1 MDRRWAAALAPV
13 AFFCLLSLACKTQSA
28 DSLPPVPT
36 ASAASAKA
44 QPEVVVGGPGAL
56 LGDGPFEG
64 EMKFDVSANGQKST
78 YLLRIK
84 EPKVRMEL
92 PAKEGGLGIILYD
105 TKTQSGSMYLQDAPK
120 SWKKLADLPKGNKRP
135 ARIERT
141 GKHSV
146 VAGYGCEE
154 WNVTQEDRKLEACVA
169 PNVAWGETMRQLA
182 TWLPD
187 EAGVPLRVKET
198 DANGAEKSRIEVQSI
213 TRASQAA
220 PLFDPPM

>member
-1 MDRRWAAALAPV
+1 M
-13 AFFCLLSLACKTQSA
+13 
-28 DSLPPVPT
+28 
-36 ASAASAKA
+36 
-44 QPEVVVGGPGAL
+44 

-64 EMKFDVSANGQKST
+64 EMKFEVAANGQKSG
-78 YLLRIK
+78 YVLRIK

-105 TKTQSGSMYLQDAPK
+105 TKAQRGSMYMQDASK
-120 SWKKLADLPKGNKRP
+120 SWKKLVDLPKGTKRP

-154 WNVTQEDRKLEACVA
+154 WRVTQEERKLEACVA
-169 PNVAWGETMRQLA
+169 PNVPWGETMRQLA

-187 EAGVPLRVKET
+187 EGGVPLRVKET
-198 DANGAEKSRIEVQSI
+198 DSAGAEKSRIEVQSI
-213 TRASQAA
+213 TRAPQAA
-220 PLFDPPM
+220 MLFEPPI